1 MNWKNKDKLSSGNQE
16 EVDIMNFTDKLT
28 VGQVVKSRAGRDNGK
43 IFLISK
49 VLDEQYVHIVD
60 GDLRKLNNPK
70 KKKIKHLTLYNT
82 LITDFQEKLKDGVE
96 VNDAFVRRV
105 LEPFKE
111 SI

>member
-1 MNWKNKDKLSSGNQE
+1 
-16 EVDIMNFTDKLT
+16 MNFTDKLT

-43 IFLISK
+43 IFLITK
-49 VLDEQYVHIVD
+49 VLDEQYVYLVD

-70 KKKIKHLTLYNT
+70 KKKVKHLTLYNT
-82 LITDFQEKLKDGVE
+82 VVSDFQEKLNQDIE

>member
-1 MNWKNKDKLSSGNQE
+1 MNL
-16 EVDIMNFTDKLT
+16 TDKLT

-49 VLDEQYVHIVD
+49 VIDEQYVLIVD
-60 GDLRKLNNPK
+60 GNLRKLNNPK
-70 KKKIKHLTLYNT
+70 KKKVKHLTIYNT
-82 LITDFQEKLKDGVE
+82 VISDFQEKLEATQE

>member
-1 MNWKNKDKLSSGNQE
+1 MNL
-16 EVDIMNFTDKLT
+16 TDKLT

-49 VLDEQYVHIVD
+49 VIDEQYVLIVD
-60 GDLRKLNNPK
+60 GHLRKLNNPK
-70 KKKIKHLTLYNT
+70 KKKVKHLTIYNT
-82 LITDFQEKLKDGVE
+82 VISDFQEKLEANPE

>member
-1 MNWKNKDKLSSGNQE
+1 MD
-16 EVDIMNFTDKLT
+16 FTDRLT

-43 IFLISK
+43 IFLILE
-49 VLDEQYVHIVD
+49 VIDEQYVHIVD

-70 KKKIKHLTLYNT
+70 KKKVKHLTIYNT
-82 LITDFQEKLKDGVE
+82 VIKDFQEKLNDTVG